1 MQFHRVLL
9 LLLIAY
15 WLFFPAMIEWWFLL
29 NLAPRYTFISWLA
42 VILLCLFVD
51 YRRKT
56 E

>member
-29 NLAPRYTFISWLA
+29 NLAPQYTFFCWFML
-42 VILLCLFVD
+42 ILLSYYVNH
-51 YRRKT
+51 RRSNQ
-56 E
+56 